1 MPLQK
6 DVKSVKTVTVAD
18 FLAAEESPS
27 QYYQLTGTVSNIAST
42 LYGNF
47 DITDES
53 GKVYVYGLLQA
64 GKAQANSSNHW
75 VLLKVI
81 RLLYAVF
88 VPATKIPIK
97 WEAHSSFLK

>member
-1 MPLQK
+1 MRRRLWTERFVSCIYFFRMMFIQVLYQISQVPFMVILILQMK
-6 DVKSVKTVTVAD
+6 
-18 FLAAEESPS
+18 AAR
-27 QYYQLTGTVSNIAST
+27 YMFIV
-42 LYGNF
+42 F
-47 DITDES
+47 
-53 GKVYVYGLLQA
+53 LQA

>member
-1 MPLQK
+1 MK
-6 DVKSVKTVTVAD
+6 
-18 FLAAEESPS
+18 AAR
-27 QYYQLTGTVSNIAST
+27 YMFMV
-42 LYGNF
+42 F
-47 DITDES
+47 
-53 GKVYVYGLLQA
+53 LQA

>member
-1 MPLQK
+1 MMDGGRGQ
-6 DVKSVKTVTVAD
+6 V
-18 FLAAEESPS
+18 
-27 QYYQLTGTVSNIAST
+27 NIA
-42 LYGNF
+42 LEVL
-47 DITDES
+47 DEL
-53 GKVYVYGLLQA
+53 GLNIPVCGMVKDDHHLSLIHIFFLQA

-97 WEAHSSFLK
+97 WEAQSSFLK